1 MMSHSQ
7 NVAHKNANSEK
18 EFMVFP
24 EITPEASLSRHLDK
38 NSFVPC
44 ILLGNNRKPGEEDQ
58 IPSSSGPSSSG
69 TFKRLAHEEIPKSKN
84 AKKAKIVLLREE
96 FIDLTQDPLIAM
108 VLNQLFYWSQRVND
122 FGLFLEEEIES
133 SSKINQSAHYGWFY
147 KSAQELVEE
156 TMLRVSKVTLRKY
169 LHFLIEKG
177 WVSERKNP
185 LNKWDRVTQYRVNL
199 RILQRDLQ
207 KFGWDLPGIPRG
219 TFSGFQVCTL
229 EETREEFQEE
239 TLKPASLENHPSK
252 EGFCAFEEKT
262 NEYSKESFLTFEGKD
277 NETSKES
284 FSTFEEK
291 ANDTS
296 KIKKVN
302 FIYLTETTSKTTNKE
317 HSQRPQARA
326 NFDKMFFEEV
336 SPFLD
341 YLADTGY
348 YENMTVDF
356 GFDAFSVSIKKS
368 PSRFHSL
375 HL

>member
-156 TMLRVSKVTLRKY
+156 TMLRVSKVTLLRRDG
-169 LHFLIEKG
+169 FLRE
-177 WVSERKNP
+177 
-185 LNKWDRVTQYRVNL
+185 
-199 RILQRDLQ
+199 RILSTNGTGSPNIGLISGYYKEIFKNLD
-207 KFGWDLPGIPRG
+207 GI
-219 TFSGFQVCTL
+219 SQGFQEVRFL
-229 EETREEFQEE
+229 AFKSVPLKKQE
-239 TLKPASLENHPSK
+239 KN
-252 EGFCAFEEKT
+252 F
-262 NEYSKESFLTFEGKD
+262 
-277 NETSKES
+277 
-284 FSTFEEK
+284 
-291 ANDTS
+291 
-296 KIKKVN
+296 KK
-302 FIYLTETTSKTTNKE
+302 
-317 HSQRPQARA
+317 RR
-326 NFDKMFFEEV
+326 
-336 SPFLD
+336 
-341 YLADTGY
+341 
-348 YENMTVDF
+348 
-356 GFDAFSVSIKKS
+356 
-368 PSRFHSL
+368 
-375 HL
+375 